1 VHNDPRQL
9 DRDLNGTLG
18 DVMAEK
24 LRIGATF
31 PTVPLTLT
39 DGRRISLPDE
49 LEGSYRAILFYRGY
63 W

>member
-1 VHNDPRQL
+1 
-9 DRDLNGTLG
+9 
-18 DVMAEK
+18 MAEK